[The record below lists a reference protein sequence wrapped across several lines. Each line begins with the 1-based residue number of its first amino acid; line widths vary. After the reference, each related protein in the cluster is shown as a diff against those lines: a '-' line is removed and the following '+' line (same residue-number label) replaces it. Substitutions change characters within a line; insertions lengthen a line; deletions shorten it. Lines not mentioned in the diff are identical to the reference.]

1 MISSHS
7 LCFSK
12 SNVVL
17 PEPDVSAEESSAE
30 EQDDLALDS
39 NSDGEIEKSKGG
51 GDKEL
56 LIIEED
62 DESKGENDEVP
73 PKTPV
78 LKHFTNLIKSF
89 FSNGKETATDKESE
103 DRKPDDHKS
112 KAKNALS
119 ILRAQVEKEVQA
131 EVCKQSYKELRSKC
145 SQLKLG
151 GNGSAA
157 VLKKRLKKFLIEE
170 RFQLQLMEFEKQIK
184 THKPDAYPEDFF
196 DLEETIKDFNSN
208 YVDI

>member
-1 MISSHS
+1 M
-7 LCFSK
+7 
-12 SNVVL
+12 
-17 PEPDVSAEESSAE
+17 
-30 EQDDLALDS
+30 
-39 NSDGEIEKSKGG
+39 
-51 GDKEL
+51 
-56 LIIEED
+56 
-62 DESKGENDEVP
+62 
-73 PKTPV
+73 
-78 LKHFTNLIKSF
+78 
-89 FSNGKETATDKESE
+89 NGKETATDKESE

-119 ILRAQVEKEVQA
+119 ILRAQVEKEAQA
-131 EVCKQSYKELRSKC
+131 EVCKQSYKELRTKC

-170 RFQLQLMEFEKQIK
+170 RFKLQLMEFEKQIK
-184 THKPDAYPEDFF
+184 THKPDAEPEDFF